1 MITASASKQRS
12 CFVISP
18 IGEPGS
24 LVRRHA
30 DAVYKY
36 IIQPAAEEC
45 GMLAHRSDHLSNPGS
60 ISNEMHRRILNDD
73 LCIVLLTGRN
83 PNVYYELAVALSAR
97 RPVIMLLERGEQAP
111 FDIQDLRLISYD
123 FLPDLLIEEKT
134 YAKQLVQYIKAFEE
148 ANWRVD
154 CPIQGM
160 EAAWRSAPSL
170 EFYAKS
176 SSFGSHER
184 WMGLL
189 HATAKKFYIMGISL
203 RTWQEGENLATI
215 LLDKSSKGCDV
226 RILLTHP
233 KNPALPQLINEGR
246 PDEQVENIRH
256 DIEYMTGYVAR
267 LIEKDNRIALRRTLA
282 GCPLSQLTLTD
293 SSAVFI
299 PYMFSARSSGCPLW
313 QAMSGT
319 PLYDVLTQEFGALWD
334 ANMGGCP

>member
-1 MITASASKQRS
+1 MTTTSAAKQRS

-45 GMLAHRSDHLSNPGS
+45 GMVAHRSDHLSNPGS

-97 RPVIMLLERGEQAP
+97 RPVIMLLERGEEAP
-111 FDIQDLRLISYD
+111 FDIQDLRLINYD
-123 FLPDLLIEEKT
+123 LLPDLFIEEKA
-134 YAKQLVQYIKAFEE
+134 YARQLVQYIKAFED
-148 ANWRVD
+148 AGWRVE

-160 EAAWRSAPSL
+160 EAAWQSAPSL

-189 HATAKKFYIMGISL
+189 HATSKKFYVMGISL
-203 RTWQEGENLATI
+203 RTWQEGENLANV
-215 LLDKSSKGCDV
+215 LLDKASKGCDV

-233 KNPALPQLINEGR
+233 ENPALPQLINEGR
-246 PDEQVENIRH
+246 PDEQVENIKH
-256 DIEYMTGYVAR
+256 DIEYMSRYVAR
-267 LIEKDNRIALRRTLA
+267 LIEKENRIGLRCALI

-313 QAMSGT
+313 RAVSGT
-319 PLYDVLTQEFGALWD
+319 SLYDGLTQEFDALWA
-334 ANMGGCP
+334 ANADNHP